1 MVYTMVLE
9 AIAER
14 IESSSLSLRTIYKG
28 VVMNSEDVLNR
39 AYGGIPKETTPNFN
53 FDIVPAWR
61 GFKYYWYKL
70 IRKFTR

>member
-1 MVYTMVLE
+1 
-9 AIAER
+9 
-14 IESSSLSLRTIYKG
+14 
-28 VVMNSEDVLNR
+28 MNSEDVLNR